1 MPGRFLRTLLI
12 LMTLGGLYLPYA
24 FAVRMLVDAE
34 RPTVAVPPTGDAPLE
49 PRPARP
55 PDESSRIAREYLT
68 EHPWAADAN
77 MQLRDPGRLFYY
89 TETWE
94 QSEDLKSIT
103 FTPLAIVSFGEEQ
116 KEPLIIVA
124 DSAVLRFA
132 GPVEPG
138 ESKFSRII
146 GGTLKDDVIIQ
157 GPDDLEL
164 RGRQFTFSESSGRL
178 WSDHP
183 VDLKWQQSSGRADR
197 VQVDLEMAKSNG
209 ARQPLAISHVREIHL
224 IRNVEMNLQVEQKD
238 GPTIPLDVTC
248 DGRFRCQLLGGADDP
263 ASNSIGTFED
273 NVVVLRTISP
283 GVQDRLTCRKLDL
296 YLNRVDD
303 TAAQDGT
310 AGAESLTSSEESGS
324 LLEGADDFQLRRMVA
339 SGDLILMESS
349 KDQLIARIGVPPG
362 APPIPTTIDYE
373 FDQQRVVLNKFDPAI
388 LRKTRPDRLPRV
400 LITQPEVRMNCL
412 QVELRH
418 DRENQL
424 REVFCRGD
432 GKLTSWKAIDQV
444 QTREQPRSPQ
454 TIPVPV
460 LTAEWTK
467 QLRRYSDR
475 ETGHDVIDLSGDAV
489 VRMPQERSGVSADYI
504 KVWMDPLRR
513 PDADDDDSEPASEP
527 RPHRIL
533 ALDNVTLISP
543 EMQGRMAELQI
554 WFEDAE
560 PVPSESQRTLQPV
573 SLRVP
578 ATSTSRRP
586 APEPDR
592 TSTGQFQ
599 VADGPPAATIAP
611 APLPDDL
618 ETPKDP
624 VLVSARLARIR
635 MLRRGPDVDPEVAE
649 VWTEGDVYITQRDD
663 LGRTAVLQ
671 GDRLHVVNRSET
683 DQVVHMFGQPA
694 SVSDP
699 KMNLSGEEIML
710 DRSQNLVWVDGRGT
724 MTLPIDR
731 DFDGNALPIP
741 TELTISWLE
750 QMMFDGLAAQFVGSV
765 HARQK
770 NEEFLDEE
778 PDLLQNSEP
787 GDRVPAAERDNVLSC
802 QQMKVTMASPVSFQ
816 NLSDSSDD
824 QPPPEVSGIVCD
836 NDVELSSHQMEKG
849 GLKSVSRARFA
860 RFAINN
866 DTGRVEATGP
876 GVLATW
882 TRGKGKR
889 ARLAPLGSAR
899 ANSGGRAESSGWEYT
914 RIGFVRDMIG
924 QMQNRSAKFRGQVT
938 VVYGPVSEPL
948 EKIDIEK
955 LPKDGGVMSCR
966 ELEFSQLESGLDGH
980 DSPSIT
986 LLATG
991 NARLEGQTF
1000 HALADEISYDE
1011 SKGLYML
1018 KSFGDRE
1025 SMLWRESQPG
1035 GERTAV
1041 VTRTIR
1047 FNPSLN
1053 SFGLDRAR
1061 RLQGI
1066 Q

>member
-1 MPGRFLRTLLI
+1 MGGRGARHTSRLEGFILTVPGRFIRSLLV
-12 LMTLGGLYLPYA
+12 LLTLGILYVPYA
-24 FAVRMLVDAE
+24 FAVRVLVDSDRE
-34 RPTVAVPPTGDAPLE
+34 IVVPEESDGGTLPPPLE
-49 PRPARP
+49 ARP
-55 PDESSRIAREYLT
+55 PDESRRIAEEHLT
-68 EHPWAADAN
+68 ERAAWAADAN

-89 TETWE
+89 TESWE
-94 QSEDLKSIT
+94 QSEDRKSIT
-103 FTPLAIVSFGEEQ
+103 FTPLAIVSFSDDQ
-116 KEPLIIVA
+116 QEPLVIVA
-124 DSAVLRFA
+124 DSAVLQFA
-132 GPVEPG
+132 DPVEFG
-138 ESKFSRII
+138 ESKVSRIV
-146 GGTLKDDVIIQ
+146 GGTLEDNVLIR
-157 GPDDLEL
+157 GPDNLEL
-164 RGRQFTFSESSGRL
+164 KGRHFTFSEAASRL

-183 VDLKWQQSSGRADR
+183 VEIAWGQSSGRADR
-197 VQVDLEMAKSNG
+197 VQLDLEAGDPHASE
-209 ARQPLAISHVREIHL
+209 QPLAISHVREIHL
-224 IRNVEMNLQVEQKD
+224 IRNVVMDLQVDQKS
-238 GPTIPLDVTC
+238 GPPMPLDVTC
-248 DGRFRCQLLGGADDP
+248 DGRFRCQLLGGVDDP
-263 ASNSIGTFED
+263 AARTIGSFED
-273 NVVVLRTISP
+273 NVKVVRTVAP

-296 YLNRVDD
+296 YLNR
-303 TAAQDGT
+303 TSGAAQSV
-310 AGAESLTSSEESGS
+310 AAASPSNVGS
-324 LLEGADDFQLRRMVA
+324 NSPFDGADDFQLQRMVA
-339 SGDLILMESS
+339 SGDLIVMESA
-349 KDQLIARIGVPPG
+349 KDNLVARIGVPSG
-362 APPIPTTIDYE
+362 APSIPTSIDYE
-373 FDQQRVVLNKFDPAI
+373 FEQQRVVLNKFDPAI
-388 LRKTRPDRLPRV
+388 LKTTRPDRLPRV
-400 LITQPEVRMNCL
+400 LITQPKVRMNCL

-418 DRENQL
+418 DSQNEL
-424 REVFCRGD
+424 REVFCHGD
-432 GKLTSWKAIDQV
+432 GKLTSWEALK
-444 QTREQPRSPQ
+444 TKENRRPSS
-454 TIPVPV
+454 IPVPV

-467 QLRRYSDR
+467 QLRRYSDQA
-475 ETGHDVIDLSGDAV
+475 TGHDVIDLSGDAV

-504 KVWMDPLRR
+504 KVWLDPLER
-513 PDADDDDSEPASEP
+513 PDPEGEDESEP

-554 WFEDAE
+554 WFEDA
-560 PVPSESQRTLQPV
+560 VADASESQQLRPV
-573 SLRVP
+573 SLRL
-578 ATSTSRRP
+578 S
-586 APEPDR
+586 EPKQQPN
-592 TSTGQFQ
+592 TGQFQ
-599 VADGPPAATIAP
+599 VNDRLPRTGSAP

-618 ETPKDP
+618 EKPKDP

-710 DRSQNLVWVDGRGT
+710 DRAQNLVWVDGRGT
-724 MTLPIDR
+724 MSLPIDR
-731 DFDGNALPIP
+731 DFDGKQLPVP

-750 QMMFDGLAAQFVGSV
+750 QMMFDGLSAQFVGGV

-770 NEEFLDEE
+770 NEEFADSKQELQSNVE
-778 PDLLQNSEP
+778 PISREP
-787 GDRVPAAERDNVLSC
+787 SVETDNVLSC
-802 QQMKVTMASPVSFQ
+802 QQMKITMQSPVSFEQ
-816 NLSDSSDD
+816 LAESSPDEA
-824 QPPPEVSGIVCD
+824 PPEIAGIVCD
-836 NDVELSSHQMEKG
+836 NDVEVSSHQMEGG
-849 GLKSVSRARFA
+849 GLKSVSRAKFV
-860 RFAINN
+860 RFAIDNR
-866 DTGRVEATGP
+866 TGRVEAVGP

-889 ARLAPLGSAR
+889 ARLAPLGSVR
-899 ANSGGRAESSGWEYT
+899 ANSASRAESSGWEYT

-924 QMQNRSAKFRGQVT
+924 QMQHRSARFRGQVT

-955 LPKDGGVMSCR
+955 LPREGGVMSCR
-966 ELEFSQLESGLDGH
+966 ELEFSQLEQEFDG
-980 DSPSIT
+980 SKSRSIT

-1018 KSFGDRE
+1018 KSFGNRE

-1035 GERTAV
+1035 GDRTAV

-1053 SFGLDRAR
+1053 SIGLDNAR

>member
-1 MPGRFLRTLLI
+1 MPRRLIRTLLV
-12 LMTLGGLYLPYA
+12 LLTLGGLYLPYA
-24 FAVRMLVDAE
+24 FAVRVLVDTGRE
-34 RPTVAVPPTGDAPLE
+34 DVRPPVGNSDPRIPDE
-49 PRPARP
+49 PREALP
-55 PDESSRIAREYLT
+55 PDESRRIAVEHLAD
-68 EHPWAADAN
+68 HPWAAEAN

-89 TETWE
+89 TESWE
-94 QSEDLKSIT
+94 QSEDRKAIT
-103 FTPLAIVSFGEEQ
+103 FTPLAIVSFGNDQ
-116 KEPLIIVA
+116 TEPLTIVA
-124 DSAVLRFA
+124 DSAVLQFA
-132 GPVEPG
+132 EPVELG
-138 ESKFSRII
+138 ESKVSRIV
-146 GGTLKDDVIIQ
+146 GGTLKDNVLIQ
-157 GPDDLEL
+157 GPDNLKL
-164 RGRQFTFSESSGRL
+164 KGRHFTFSEAGPSL
-178 WSDHP
+178 WSDLP
-183 VDLKWQQSSGRADR
+183 VQISWGQSSGRADR
-197 VQVDLEMAKSNG
+197 VQVDLAAVKAPHSSQ
-209 ARQPLAISHVREIHL
+209 QPLAISHVREIHL
-224 IRNVEMNLQVEQKD
+224 IQNVVMNLQVEQAK
-238 GPTIPLDVTC
+238 GPAVPLDIKC

-263 ASNSIGTFED
+263 ASRTIGSFEE
-273 NVVVLRTISP
+273 NVQVVRTISP

-296 YLNRVDD
+296 YISRKTGAATAVASATPASVDSN
-303 TAAQDGT
+303 
-310 AGAESLTSSEESGS
+310 SLFD
-324 LLEGADDFQLRRMVA
+324 GADDFQLQRMVA
-339 SGDLILMESS
+339 SGDLIIMESA
-349 KDQLIARIGVPPG
+349 KDDLVARIGVPAG
-362 APPIPTTIDYE
+362 AEAIPTSIDYE
-373 FDQQRVVLNKFDPAI
+373 FEKQRVVLNKFDPAL
-388 LRKTRPDRLPRV
+388 LRTTRPDRLPRV
-400 LITQPEVRMNCL
+400 LITQPKVRMNCL

-418 DRENQL
+418 DDQNEL
-424 REVFCRGD
+424 REVFCHGD
-432 GKLTSWKAIDQV
+432 GKLTSWEELKP
-444 QTREQPRSPQ
+444 REGRRPSS
-454 TIPVPV
+454 IPVPV

-467 QLRRYSDR
+467 QLRRYSDQA
-475 ETGHDVIDLSGDAV
+475 TGHDVIDLSGDAV

-504 KVWMDPLRR
+504 KVWLDPLER
-513 PDADDDDSEPASEP
+513 PDPKGKTKSEP

-554 WFEDAE
+554 WFEDVGTGAAE
-560 PVPSESQRTLQPV
+560 SRRMLQPV

-578 ATSTSRRP
+578 TGTES
-586 APEPDR
+586 
-592 TSTGQFQ
+592 GQFQ
-599 VADGPPAATIAP
+599 VTDALPEAGSAP

-618 ETPKDP
+618 EKPKDP

-635 MLRRGPDVDPEVAE
+635 MIRLGPDVDPEVAE

-663 LGRTAVLQ
+663 LGRTSVLQ

-710 DRSQNLVWVDGRGT
+710 DRAQNLVWVDGRGT
-724 MTLPIDR
+724 MSLPIDR
-731 DFDGNALPIP
+731 DFDGKLLPVP
-741 TELTISWLE
+741 TQLTISWLE
-750 QMMFDGLAAQFVGSV
+750 QMMFDGLSAQFVGSV

-770 NEEFLDEE
+770 NEEFTDDDIELRQNVE
-778 PDLLQNSEP
+778 PADREP
-787 GDRVPAAERDNVLSC
+787 TVETDNVLSC
-802 QQMKVTMASPVSFQ
+802 QQMKVTMESPVSFEK
-816 NLSDSSDD
+816 LGDSSNDD
-824 QPPPEVSGIVCD
+824 APPEIAGIVCD
-836 NDVELSSHQMEKG
+836 NDVEVSSHQMENG
-849 GLKSVSRARFA
+849 GLKSVSRAKFV
-860 RFAINN
+860 RFAIDNR
-866 DTGRVEATGP
+866 TGRVEAVGP

-899 ANSGGRAESSGWEYT
+899 ANSASRAESSGWEYT

-924 QMQNRSAKFRGQVT
+924 QMQNRTARFRGQVT

-966 ELEFSQLESGLDGH
+966 ELEFSQLEERFDG
-980 DSPSIT
+980 SKSRSIT

-1018 KSFGDRE
+1018 KSLGNRE

-1035 GERTAV
+1035 GDRTAV

-1053 SFGLDRAR
+1053 SFGLDNAR